1 MKFKIEVTDR
11 WDKTVTYTTKA
22 KTIDEAIEK
31 IEANYHERSKP
42 LTIKSQ
48 ENNNEQ

>member
-11 WDKTVTYTTKA
+11 WGKTVTHTTKA
-22 KTIDEAIEK
+22 RTINEAIEK
-31 IEANYHERSKP
+31 VEANYHERSKP
-42 LTIKSQ
+42 LTSKPQ